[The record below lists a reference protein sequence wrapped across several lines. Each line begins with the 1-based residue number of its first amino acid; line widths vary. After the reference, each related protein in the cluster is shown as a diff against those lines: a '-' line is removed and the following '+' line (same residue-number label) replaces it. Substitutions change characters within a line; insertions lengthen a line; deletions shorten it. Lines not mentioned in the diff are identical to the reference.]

1 MIRTKLVRM
10 KNGDDIIATIKQD
23 ELNTVLTNPMRLVF
37 KRLPTGQVIMMLSP
51 WLPVELLDEEHA
63 SIENDNVLTMIE
75 PKMQLVE
82 YYNRTVLA
90 FNKLKMDFESKIDE
104 YLIEQDDEDEE
115 EYYDEEMTAE
125 DLKEAMEELTNFKKT
140 NKQFH

>member
-23 ELNTVLTNPMRLVF
+23 ELNTILTNPMRLVF

-125 DLKEAMEELTNFKKT
+125 DLKEAMEELSNFKKT

>member
-1 MIRTKLVRM
+1 M

-23 ELNTVLTNPMRLVF
+23 ELNTILTNPMRLVF

-63 SIENDNVLTMIE
+63 SIENDNVLTIIE
-75 PKMQLVE
+75 PKIQLVE
-82 YYNRTVLA
+82 YYNRTVIA

-104 YLIEQDDEDEE
+104 YLIDHEDEDDEEDYDTELSDEE
-115 EYYDEEMTAE
+115 
-125 DLKEAMEELTNFKKT
+125 LKEIMSEVSNLKKS
-140 NKQFH
+140 NKFFH

>member
-23 ELNTVLTNPMRLVF
+23 ELNTILTNPMRLVF

-82 YYNRTVLA
+82 YYNRTVIA

-104 YLIEQDDEDEE
+104 YLIDHEDEDDEEDYNEELSDEE
-115 EYYDEEMTAE
+115 
-125 DLKEAMEELTNFKKT
+125 LKEIMSEVSNLKKS
-140 NKQFH
+140 NKFFH

>member
-23 ELNTVLTNPMRLVF
+23 ELNTILTNPMRLVF

-63 SIENDNVLTMIE
+63 SIENDNVLTIIE
-75 PKMQLVE
+75 PKIQLVE
-82 YYNRTVLA
+82 YYNRTVIA

-104 YLIEQDDEDEE
+104 YLIDHEDEDDEEDYDTELSDEE
-115 EYYDEEMTAE
+115 
-125 DLKEAMEELTNFKKT
+125 LKEIMSEVSNLKKS
-140 NKQFH
+140 NKFFH